1 MNEKYI
7 SDTIKKIR
15 EDSKLTQK
23 QFADKYY
30 VTPQAVSK
38 WENGKNLPDINLLKQ
53 ICSDYNISLDTLLN
67 EKIELD
73 KKKTTKAKYLIITGI
88 SLFIILFIFF
98 IIYFIPK
105 HNNFDFKITGSVA
118 YNQDRTS
125 LYISN
130 IEFLEEDNTIYQEL
144 SYAVF
149 EDYQYKITKIVA
161 GKKESN
167 LTLKE
172 YLKKLKISVDNYNQ
186 SCKVLTKSNLY
197 IELHLQ
203 DKDKLTT
210 YTIPLLL
217 EDNC

>member
-67 EKIELD
+67 EKVELD
-73 KKKTTKAKYLIITGI
+73 KKKTTKAKYLIIAGI
-88 SLFIILFIFF
+88 SLFILLFIFF
-98 IIYFIPK
+98 IISFIPK
-105 HNNFDFKITGSVA
+105 HDNFDFKTITTSDTHFKITGS
-118 YNQDRTS
+118 
-125 LYISN
+125 
-130 IEFLEEDNTIYQEL
+130 
-144 SYAVF
+144 
-149 EDYQYKITKIVA
+149 DYQYKITKIVA

>member
-1 MNEKYI
+1 MI
-7 SDTIKKIR
+7 I
-15 EDSKLTQK
+15 
-23 QFADKYY
+23 
-30 VTPQAVSK
+30 
-38 WENGKNLPDINLLKQ
+38 
-53 ICSDYNISLDTLLN
+53 NISLDTLLN
-67 EKIELD
+67 EKVELD
-73 KKKTTKAKYLIITGI
+73 KKKTTKAKYLIIAGI

-98 IIYFIPK
+98 IISFIPK
-105 HNNFDFKITGSVA
+105 HNNFDFKMITTSDTHFKITGSVA
-118 YNQDRTS
+118 YDQDKTS

>member
-1 MNEKYI
+1 MDKLIPICILVVIIIIGFISKVADLSSINKRIEFTSSYREKFI
-7 SDTIKKIR
+7 KFIKKI
-15 EDSKLTQK
+15 
-23 QFADKYY
+23 
-30 VTPQAVSK
+30 
-38 WENGKNLPDINLLKQ
+38 
-53 ICSDYNISLDTLLN
+53 
-67 EKIELD
+67 IEEH
-73 KKKTTKAKYLIITGI
+73 
-88 SLFIILFIFF
+88 IF
-98 IIYFIPK
+98 
-105 HNNFDFKITGSVA
+105 
-118 YNQDRTS
+118 
-125 LYISN
+125 
-130 IEFLEEDNTIYQEL
+130 DNTIYQEL
-144 SYAVF
+144 NYAVF

>member
-1 MNEKYI
+1 MA
-7 SDTIKKIR
+7 IR
-15 EDSKLTQK
+15 RYA
-23 QFADKYY
+23 FDKMCIR
-30 VTPQAVSK
+30 
-38 WENGKNLPDINLLKQ
+38 DR
-53 ICSDYNISLDTLLN
+53 YNI
-67 EKIELD
+67 
-73 KKKTTKAKYLIITGI
+73 
-88 SLFIILFIFF
+88 
-98 IIYFIPK
+98 
-105 HNNFDFKITGSVA
+105 
-118 YNQDRTS
+118 
-125 LYISN
+125 
-130 IEFLEEDNTIYQEL
+130 IYQEL
-144 SYAVF
+144 NYAVF